1 MAKLTINTT
10 QNIKIDFKNSSLGER
25 ILACLLDFIFKALY
39 AIIVWYVVVA
49 LKLHTRFEDNWS
61 QGAFILIC
69 MSPVIFYSF
78 IFESILQGCTPG
90 KKILGIKVIKIDGYQ
105 ASVVDYFTRWIMRI
119 IDLGISGAL
128 IGVIA
133 MIFSEK
139 NQRLGDMLAG
149 TAVISTKGKVALS
162 ATIFQEVEQEYK
174 PVYPQVLTLS
184 DNDVR
189 IIKEALQNFR
199 HSRDYVLLNKLS
211 DKIQKVMGVQKQGSS
226 ELEFIEVVLKD
237 YNYLTDRI

>member
-1 MAKLTINTT
+1 
-10 QNIKIDFKNSSLGER
+10 
-25 ILACLLDFIFKALY
+25 
-39 AIIVWYVVVA
+39 
-49 LKLHTRFEDNWS
+49 
-61 QGAFILIC
+61 
-69 MSPVIFYSF
+69 
-78 IFESILQGCTPG
+78 
-90 KKILGIKVIKIDGYQ
+90 
-105 ASVVDYFTRWIMRI
+105 
-119 IDLGISGAL
+119 LGISGAL
-128 IGVIA
+128 IGVIV

-174 PVYPQVLTLS
+174 PVYPQVLTLN

>member
-1 MAKLTINTT
+1 
-10 QNIKIDFKNSSLGER
+10 
-25 ILACLLDFIFKALY
+25 
-39 AIIVWYVVVA
+39 
-49 LKLHTRFEDNWS
+49 
-61 QGAFILIC
+61 
-69 MSPVIFYSF
+69 
-78 IFESILQGCTPG
+78 
-90 KKILGIKVIKIDGYQ
+90 
-105 ASVVDYFTRWIMRI
+105 
-119 IDLGISGAL
+119 
-128 IGVIA
+128 
-133 MIFSEK
+133 
-139 NQRLGDMLAG
+139 
-149 TAVISTKGKVALS
+149 VISTKGKVALS

-174 PVYPQVLTLS
+174 PVYPQVLTLN